1 MIISQYENM
10 DDKKHNSPMH
20 DYMPQ
25 SYLPFEA
32 RNPRTMDSTVGT
44 LRQEDNLRNEKSS
57 TGKSLSAGCP
67 STIGLAIAGSGI
79 RIYCPPG
86 FGAGTVRSK

>member
-1 MIISQYENM
+1 M

-20 DYMPQ
+20 DNMPQ

-44 LRQEDNLRNEKSS
+44 SRQEDNLRNEKSS
-57 TGKSLSAGCP
+57 TDKSLSAGEGVLVP
-67 STIGLAIAGSGI
+67 
-79 RIYCPPG
+79 
-86 FGAGTVRSK
+86 